1 MGRAPAAVVGPES
14 IGGIRVPEMTIRE
27 AIALGLREALDSDET
42 TFLMG
47 ENIGAYGGAYG
58 VTEGLL
64 DRYGPQRV
72 RDAPI
77 SEAAI
82 AGAAIGAAMGG
93 MRPIVEMMT
102 INFALLAMDQVVNH
116 AAKIRYVSNG
126 RLQAPM
132 VIRTV
137 TGGAQMGA
145 SHSQSLEGWFA
156 SVPGLKVAAPST
168 PHDALGLLR
177 AAVREAGP
185 VLYAE
190 HALLYEARGDV
201 PDDWYEVPLGKADV
215 RRSGSDVTLVAHSR
229 MVQVALEAARE
240 LEAAGGLQAEVVDLR
255 TLCPLDMDT
264 ILESVRKT
272 GRAVIVEERWRT
284 GGFAGE
290 IASAVQEAA
299 FDQLDGPVARVAGA
313 DVPAPYAADLEAA
326 ALPGPGDVLRAIER
340 TFGIF
345 RSTNDSSLV

>member
-47 ENIGAYGGAYG
+47 ENIGAYGGASG
-58 VTEGLL
+58 VTQGLL

-102 INFALLAMDQVVNH
+102 TNFALLAMDQIVNH

-145 SHSQSLEGWFA
+145 THSQSLEGWFA

-168 PHDALGLLR
+168 PYDALGLLR

-215 RRSGSDVTLVAHSR
+215 RRPGSDVTLVAHSR
-229 MVQVALEAARE
+229 MVQVALEVARE